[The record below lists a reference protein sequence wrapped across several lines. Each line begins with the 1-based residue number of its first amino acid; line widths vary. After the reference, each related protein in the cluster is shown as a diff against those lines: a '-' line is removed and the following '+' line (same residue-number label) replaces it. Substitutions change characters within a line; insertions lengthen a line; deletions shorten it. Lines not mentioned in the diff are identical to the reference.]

1 MSEREIIEALNKDK
15 QKAKSLIYNEYGSML
30 FSVCM
35 RYSNSR
41 EEAEDVFQ
49 DGLIQIFAKIDQ
61 YAQKGS
67 LGGWLRRVMVN
78 TTLMHHRDNRKMILV
93 FDDDV
98 PDRSLQEEDD
108 RLSNESDEERISN
121 AGFSKEEL
129 IEIIQGLP
137 DGYRSVFNLYVFE
150 EMKHKEIAE
159 LLNISESTSKS
170 QLLRGRKLL
179 KKRLLILSEQKENK
193 EKSKKVLAIIP
204 LAMSG
209 KSHFID
215 GFMKE
220 GLKNYKPSPPAG
232 GLSGTGSGGE
242 SGVSGSGASGSTVTQ
257 QVITHSASKWYTVV
271 FHQINSFF
279 SVALVSAISLG
290 VFTQSSEPHRALANS
305 TEVVISEE
313 PATSQSPIETNT
325 LNKPYKTILNSGEGI
340 PENPKDKETIII
352 NTVEVKV
359 PVKKVVHT
367 RKKIIKRDT
376 VRIVRKRKP

>member
-1 MSEREIIEALNKDK
+1 MSEREIIEVLNKDK
-15 QKAKSLIYNEYGSML
+15 EKAKSLIYNEYGSML

-78 TTLMHHRDNRKMILV
+78 TTLMYHRDKRKMILV
-93 FDDDV
+93 SDDDI

-108 RLSNESDEERISN
+108 RLSNESDEDRISN

-150 EMKHKEIAE
+150 DMKHKEIAE

-193 EKSKKVLAIIP
+193 KESKKVLAIIP

-220 GLKNYKPSPPAG
+220 GLKNYKPTPPAG
-232 GLSGTGSGGE
+232 GLSGTGIGGE

-271 FHQINSFF
+271 FHQMNSFL
-279 SVALVSAISLG
+279 SVVLVSAISLG

-313 PATSQSPIETNT
+313 PATSQSPVETNT
-325 LNKPYKTILNSGEGI
+325 LNKPYKTTLNSGEEI

-359 PVKKVVHT
+359 PVKKVVRT